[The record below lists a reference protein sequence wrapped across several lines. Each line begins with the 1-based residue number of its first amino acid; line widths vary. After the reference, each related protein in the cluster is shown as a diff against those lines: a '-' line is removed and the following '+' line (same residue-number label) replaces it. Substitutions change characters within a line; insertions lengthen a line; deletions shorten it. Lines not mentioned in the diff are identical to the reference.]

1 MTNKEFYIKILGE
14 EGPKFKSVI
23 EALPDDMFEYK
34 VHERSREAG
43 NLAAQLAVQ
52 WGAIGEVISKGRMDT
67 DAHLPEKS
75 SKADLLKMFDKGM
88 EKLNE
93 DVEEI
98 SEKAWEK
105 NMITLKLP
113 GGEWEDTISG
123 IAWGF
128 LFDAIHHRGQLS
140 TYLRAMGAKVPSIYG
155 PSADTK

>member
-1 MTNKEFYIKILGE
+1 MLSTEDIKNLTEFQKTV
-14 EGPKFKSVI
+14 FVI
-23 EALPDDMFEYK
+23 QE
-34 VHERSREAG
+34 S
-43 NLAAQLAVQ
+43 
-52 WGAIGEVISKGRMDT
+52 
-67 DAHLPEKS
+67 
-75 SKADLLKMFDKGM
+75 FDKGM